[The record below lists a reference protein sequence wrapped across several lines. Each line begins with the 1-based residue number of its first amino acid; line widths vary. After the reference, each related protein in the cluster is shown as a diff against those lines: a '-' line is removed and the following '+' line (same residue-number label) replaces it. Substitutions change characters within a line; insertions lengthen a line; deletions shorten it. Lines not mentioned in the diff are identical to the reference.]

1 MTRIPL
7 ALLVLALLA
16 SPAAVHAQ
24 AQSPDRINPMI
35 ALHEKGLPVFGVA
48 HVPFVAGGRG
58 RGAGGGVDGQSA
70 PAQPDLAAV
79 ARETVAYRLGDYE
92 LNTWS
97 SPNAARYA
105 DYMKAILAAGGSA
118 RNHPFVAKIPIVKD
132 DPEGARLRI
141 YEQLN
146 AGQMGLSMQ
155 RVESPEEVRQVVSA
169 MRFKSKGGTRPEE
182 GIELA
187 AAYWGLTPAQYLE
200 KADVWP
206 INPNGELLIRVII
219 ESKEGLQNLRA
230 IAAEPGVGGLTVG
243 IGTLGGVF
251 TSTNAA
257 GERVRDQ
264 AAIDKAVADILAACR
279 EFSVPC
285 GHPANNPAEMERLMK
300 MGFNTLVMQSR
311 NQAAFDAVVT
321 GRRLSGRP
329 IVP

>member
-7 ALLVLALLA
+7 ALLALALL
-16 SPAAVHAQ
+16 SGPALLHAQ
-24 AQSPDRINPMI
+24 DRINPMI
-35 ALHEKGLPVFGVA
+35 ALHERGLPVFGVA
-48 HVPFVAGGRG
+48 HVPFTAGRG
-58 RGAGGGVDGQSA
+58 RGAGAGGNSESV
-70 PAQPDLAAV
+70 PAQPDLALV
-79 ARETVAYRLGDYE
+79 ARETVAYRMGDYE
-92 LNTWS
+92 LNSWS
-97 SPNAARYA
+97 AASASRYA
-105 DYMKAILAAGGSA
+105 DYMRAIIAAGGSA

-141 YEQLN
+141 HEQLN

-169 MRFKSKGGTRPEE
+169 MRFRSKGGTRPEE

-187 AAYWGLTPAQYLE
+187 AAYWGITPAQYLE

-219 ESKEGLQNLRA
+219 ESKESIRNVRA

-243 IGTLGGVF
+243 AGTLGGVF
-251 TSTNAA
+251 TTTNAA

-264 AAIDKAVADILAACR
+264 AGFDKAVADILAACR
-279 EFSVPC
+279 EFKLPC
-285 GHPANNPAEMERLMK
+285 GYPANNPAEVERLMG
-300 MGFNTLVMQSR
+300 MGFNILVMQTR

-321 GRRLSGRP
+321 GRRLSGRAV
-329 IVP
+329 VP

>member
-1 MTRIPL
+1 MKRTPL
-7 ALLVLALLA
+7 ALLSLALLA
-16 SPAAVHAQ
+16 APAGIQAQ
-24 AQSPDRINPMI
+24 AQGRLNPMI
-35 ALHEKGLPVFGVA
+35 ALYEQGLPVFGVA

-58 RGAGGGVDGQSA
+58 RGAAAGADGQTAPA
-70 PAQPDLAAV
+70 PAQPDLAAA
-79 ARETVAYRLGDYE
+79 ARELMAYKGADYE
-92 LNTWS
+92 YNTWS

-105 DYMKAILAAGGSA
+105 DYMRAIIAAGGTA

-169 MRFKSKGGTRPEE
+169 MRFKSKGGTRPDE

-187 AAYWGLTPAQYLE
+187 AAYWGLTPAQYRE

-206 INPNGELLIRVII
+206 INPNGELVIRVII

-251 TSTNAA
+251 TTTNAA

-264 AAIDKAVADILAACR
+264 AAVDKAVLDILAACK
-279 EFSVPC
+279 EFKLPC
-285 GHPANNPAEMERLMK
+285 GHPANNPAEMERLFG
-300 MGFNTLVMQSR
+300 MGFNYFAMQSR

-321 GRRLSGRP
+321 GRKLSGRP
-329 IVP
+329 LTP